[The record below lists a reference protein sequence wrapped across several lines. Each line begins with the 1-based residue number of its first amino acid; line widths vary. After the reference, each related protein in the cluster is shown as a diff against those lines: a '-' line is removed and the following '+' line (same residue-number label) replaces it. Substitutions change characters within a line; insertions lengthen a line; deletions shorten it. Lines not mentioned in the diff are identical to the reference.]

1 MENPKET
8 RRKFLK
14 HGMAASAGLA
24 LTPALAK
31 GNSHAGSSKSKRA
44 PQSKEWRNK
53 QSGMAYRMW
62 GSTGMMVSEI
72 VQGTTPWKDESYVR
86 VFEGAFER
94 GVNYIDTA
102 TAYSKG
108 QAEILIGKYL
118 KQSGNRDNIFLS
130 NKISFYD
137 EFVVKLTDDILKGLP
152 SEKQEA
158 LRKKARAMIAE
169 RGVLTPG
176 IHFLYFPGQERKI
189 ETTYIRY
196 LITQEYGQ
204 MNQWKPKIKKHMHK
218 LVEDS
223 LRATDVDHF
232 DVLHC
237 PHGVAMP
244 EMLEDAHIAEV
255 FAELKQ
261 KGSIRFSACS
271 MHNDVAANLEKAI
284 EVGHYDGAMLAYNIG
299 NHAALNLPLQ
309 KAKEAGMGIVA
320 MKVARIINTNPT
332 PQWRIDKLNSAI
344 YENLSIYGK
353 AYLWALQNPNL
364 SCCVSEMVEP
374 THVVE
379 NASVTGKKVELG
391 PV

>member
-1 MENPKET
+1 MATPKET
-8 RRKFLK
+8 RRTFLK
-14 HGMAASAGLA
+14 HGVAASTSLA

-31 GNSHAGSSKSKRA
+31 ADSSDITTEAKHST
-44 PQSKEWRNK
+44 PSKEWRNK
-53 QSGMAYRMW
+53 QSGMTYRMF

-108 QAEILIGKYL
+108 QAEKLVGKYL
-118 KQSGNRDNIFLS
+118 RETGNRDKVFLS

-137 EFVVKLTDDILKGLP
+137 EYVVKLTNDILTGLP
-152 SEKQEA
+152 GEKQEA
-158 LRKKARAMIAE
+158 LRKKARAMIEE

-176 IHFLYFPGQERKI
+176 IHFLYFGGQERKI
-189 ETTYIRY
+189 EATYLRY
-196 LITQEYGQ
+196 LVTQEYGQ
-204 MNQWKPKIKKHMHK
+204 MKQWKPLIKKHMHK

-223 LRATDVDHF
+223 LRATDTDHF

-284 EVGHYDGAMLAYNIG
+284 EVGCYDAAMIAYNIG
-299 NHAALNLPLQ
+299 NHAALNRPLQ
-309 KAKEAGMGIVA
+309 KANKAGMGIVA
-320 MKVARIINTNPT
+320 MKVARIIHANP

-344 YENLSIYGK
+344 SGDLSIYGK

-364 SCCVSEMVEP
+364 SCCVSEMNDP
-374 THVVE
+374 TQVAE
-379 NASVTGKKVELG
+379 NVSVTGKKVEMG